1 MSLEWHIF
9 KCQLKA
15 FKMSGR
21 PYWPSNML
29 IPSESPKLQRCQ
41 QNTLRK
47 YCSFQTPGAPSWGCT
62 PLTPQGLLSRE
73 FNLSSFGGT
82 GMEMGPF
89 ATERRQQRGQEI
101 NWSCR
106 NPWQELWIVREV
118 RPDAC
123 DAFLGGDPCGAWVP
137 AVWNWINYQNL
148 LSPNGK
154 RSMILNLNAPLAL
167 ISPAT
172 ISKSAMRVACWFT
185 TNSVSANMP

>member
-9 KCQLKA
+9 ICQLKA

-29 IPSESPKLQRCQ
+29 IPSESPNKLQRCQ
-41 QNTLRK
+41 RNTLRK
-47 YCSFQTPGAPSWGCT
+47 HCSFQTPGAPSWGCT
-62 PLTPQGLLSRE
+62 PLTPQGLLPRE

-82 GMEMGPF
+82 GIGMGPF

-101 NWSCR
+101 NWSRR

-123 DAFLGGDPCGAWVP
+123 DAFLGGNPCGAWVP
-137 AVWNWINYQNL
+137 AVWN
-148 LSPNGK
+148 K
-154 RSMILNLNAPLAL
+154 ILN
-167 ISPAT
+167 
-172 ISKSAMRVACWFT
+172 
-185 TNSVSANMP
+185 